1 MEALLEGMQRNGQ
14 GSGGFLTSCEAELQE
29 LMKQIDIM
37 VAHKKSEW
45 EGQTQALEACLSV
58 REQELSSARAA
69 LQEKYK
75 EVGMLRHQ
83 VEDMEKAKQDMVREY
98 EQQLKKFQEEL
109 SRLRR
114 SYEKLQKKQL
124 REARGEANKRQG
136 EDQFEMSRLTRK
148 LEEFRQKSLDWE
160 KQRLLYQQQVASL
173 EAQRKALAEQSELI
187 QTQLANRK
195 QILESVELAS
205 RSEIQHLTSKLE
217 RANDAICANELEV
230 ERLNMRVDDLTENNR
245 IILEDQQR
253 VQEELRQSKKMLEVL
268 QDEKMELRA
277 TLQSQ
282 EDFIDSSKLHQ
293 EQLQKE
299 LARVTETLRTKEFLI
314 RSIGRAQRVVVNG
327 VWRPVTSGVPQGSVL
342 GPVLFNIFINDLDEG
357 IECTLSK
364 FADDTKLGRS
374 VDLLEGRKALQ
385 RDLDRLDQGAEVNC
399 MRFNKAKCKVLHLG
413 HSNPMQRY
421 RLGEEWL
428 ENCPVEK
435 DLGVLVDSRLNMS
448 QQCAQVAKKANSILA
463 SIRNSVASRTR
474 EVIVPLYSALVRPHL
489 EYCVQF
495 WAPHYKRD
503 IEVLERVQRRATK
516 LVKGLEQKSY
526 EEHLRELGLF
536 SLEKWRLRG
545 DLIAL
550 YNYLKGGCREVGVG
564 LFSQVT
570 SDRTRGNGLKL
581 CQGMFRLDIRKFYF
595 TESVVKHW
603 NRLPREVVESPSLEV
618 FKRRVDVVLRDMV
631 YWWSWALEER
641 LQEKQ
646 LCSPGLELEHILLQL
661 DVAQKKEQHLQSEV
675 THLENSLVSS
685 NARCVQLSEELDENM
700 KELQSMEEHHTES
713 KAEIKKLKEQLSQAE
728 QTHSSELEGMKKEIS
743 RLTQELHQRDITI
756 ASASGSTSDL
766 EQQLRTEI
774 ERAERKAVEHRVILV
789 QLETLRLENRHLSEM
804 LEKMECGMLEGKDVT
819 LRALGEDY
827 AVELNKLKS
836 ENQQLQKD
844 LAEARAKLELTRRVC
859 QDEPEGV
866 AQQIQDEEPEAR
878 DVQYRSMQEAQHK
891 HDEQAER
898 IHHKP
903 DGTIQHHQGE
913 PQRWGAAEIGTVTPE
928 TGELSTQTSR
938 KNCMESPALGALL
951 ETDSLLHV
959 LDGNKDFA
967 DEASKQSI
975 SNDQREPGPLCP
987 LPTASVGSIAARY
1000 LEEEELRSHHILECL
1015 NAHIEELKKESEK
1028 IVRQFEHRE

>member
-187 QTQLANRK
+187 QQTQLANRK

-314 RSIGRAQRVVVNG
+314 R
-327 VWRPVTSGVPQGSVL
+327 
-342 GPVLFNIFINDLDEG
+342 
-357 IECTLSK
+357 
-364 FADDTKLGRS
+364 
-374 VDLLEGRKALQ
+374 
-385 RDLDRLDQGAEVNC
+385 
-399 MRFNKAKCKVLHLG
+399 
-413 HSNPMQRY
+413 
-421 RLGEEWL
+421 
-428 ENCPVEK
+428 
-435 DLGVLVDSRLNMS
+435 
-448 QQCAQVAKKANSILA
+448 
-463 SIRNSVASRTR
+463 
-474 EVIVPLYSALVRPHL
+474 
-489 EYCVQF
+489 
-495 WAPHYKRD
+495 
-503 IEVLERVQRRATK
+503 
-516 LVKGLEQKSY
+516 
-526 EEHLRELGLF
+526 
-536 SLEKWRLRG
+536 
-545 DLIAL
+545 
-550 YNYLKGGCREVGVG
+550 
-564 LFSQVT
+564 
-570 SDRTRGNGLKL
+570 
-581 CQGMFRLDIRKFYF
+581 
-595 TESVVKHW
+595 
-603 NRLPREVVESPSLEV
+603 
-618 FKRRVDVVLRDMV
+618 
-631 YWWSWALEER
+631 ALEER

>member
-45 EGQTQALEACLSV
+45 ETQTQALEACLSV
-58 REQELSSARAA
+58 REQELASARAA
-69 LQEKYK
+69 LQEKSK

-83 VEDMEKAKQDMVREY
+83 VEDIEKAKQDMVKEY

-136 EDQFEMSRLTRK
+136 DDQFEISRLTRK

-187 QTQLANRK
+187 QQTQLANRK

-230 ERLNMRVDDLTENNR
+230 ERLNMIVDDLTLNNR
-245 IILEDQQR
+245 MILEDQQR

-282 EDFIDSSKLHQ
+282 EYFIDSSKLHQ

-299 LARVTETLRTKEFLI
+299 LARVTETLHTKE
-314 RSIGRAQRVVVNG
+314 
-327 VWRPVTSGVPQGSVL
+327 
-342 GPVLFNIFINDLDEG
+342 
-357 IECTLSK
+357 
-364 FADDTKLGRS
+364 
-374 VDLLEGRKALQ
+374 LL
-385 RDLDRLDQGAEVNC
+385 
-399 MRFNKAKCKVLHLG
+399 
-413 HSNPMQRY
+413 
-421 RLGEEWL
+421 
-428 ENCPVEK
+428 
-435 DLGVLVDSRLNMS
+435 
-448 QQCAQVAKKANSILA
+448 
-463 SIRNSVASRTR
+463 
-474 EVIVPLYSALVRPHL
+474 
-489 EYCVQF
+489 
-495 WAPHYKRD
+495 
-503 IEVLERVQRRATK
+503 
-516 LVKGLEQKSY
+516 
-526 EEHLRELGLF
+526 
-536 SLEKWRLRG
+536 
-545 DLIAL
+545 
-550 YNYLKGGCREVGVG
+550 
-564 LFSQVT
+564 
-570 SDRTRGNGLKL
+570 
-581 CQGMFRLDIRKFYF
+581 
-595 TESVVKHW
+595 
-603 NRLPREVVESPSLEV
+603 NR
-618 FKRRVDVVLRDMV
+618 
-631 YWWSWALEER
+631 ALEEH

-646 LCSPGLELEHILLQL
+646 LSSPGLELEHILLQL

-685 NARCVQLSEELDENM
+685 NARCVQLSEELDENI

-713 KAEIKKLKEQLSQAE
+713 KAEIKK
-728 QTHSSELEGMKKEIS
+728 
-743 RLTQELHQRDITI
+743 
-756 ASASGSTSDL
+756 
-766 EQQLRTEI
+766 
-774 ERAERKAVEHRVILV
+774 VILV

-804 LEKMECGMLEGKDVT
+804 LEKTECGMLEGKDVT
-819 LRALGEDY
+819 LRALSEDY

-836 ENQQLQKD
+836 ENQQLRKD
-844 LAEARAKLELTRRVC
+844 LAETRAKLELTRQVC
-859 QDEPEGV
+859 QDEPEGT
-866 AQQIQDEEPEAR
+866 AQQMQDEEPEAR
-878 DVQYRSMQEAQHK
+878 DVQYRTTWEAQHK

-898 IHHKP
+898 IYHKP
-903 DGTIQHHQGE
+903 DGTVQHHQGA

-928 TGELSTQTSR
+928 TGELPTQTTK
-938 KNCMESPALGALL
+938 KNCMESLALGALL
-951 ETDSLLHV
+951 GMDSLLHV

-975 SNDQREPGPLCP
+975 SNHQRESVPLCP

-1000 LEEEELRSHHILECL
+1000 LEEEELRSQHILECL

-1028 IVRQFEHRE
+1028 IVRQFGHQE

>member
-1 MEALLEGMQRNGQ
+1 MMEALLEGMQRNGQ

-83 VEDMEKAKQDMVREY
+83 VEDVEKAKQDMVREY

-114 SYEKLQKKQL
+114 SYEKLQKKQI

-245 IILEDQQR
+245 MILEDQQK

-299 LARVTETLRTKEFLI
+299 LARVTETLCTKELLI
-314 RSIGRAQRVVVNG
+314 R
-327 VWRPVTSGVPQGSVL
+327 
-342 GPVLFNIFINDLDEG
+342 
-357 IECTLSK
+357 
-364 FADDTKLGRS
+364 
-374 VDLLEGRKALQ
+374 
-385 RDLDRLDQGAEVNC
+385 
-399 MRFNKAKCKVLHLG
+399 
-413 HSNPMQRY
+413 
-421 RLGEEWL
+421 
-428 ENCPVEK
+428 
-435 DLGVLVDSRLNMS
+435 
-448 QQCAQVAKKANSILA
+448 
-463 SIRNSVASRTR
+463 
-474 EVIVPLYSALVRPHL
+474 
-489 EYCVQF
+489 
-495 WAPHYKRD
+495 
-503 IEVLERVQRRATK
+503 
-516 LVKGLEQKSY
+516 
-526 EEHLRELGLF
+526 
-536 SLEKWRLRG
+536 
-545 DLIAL
+545 
-550 YNYLKGGCREVGVG
+550 
-564 LFSQVT
+564 
-570 SDRTRGNGLKL
+570 
-581 CQGMFRLDIRKFYF
+581 
-595 TESVVKHW
+595 
-603 NRLPREVVESPSLEV
+603 
-618 FKRRVDVVLRDMV
+618 
-631 YWWSWALEER
+631 ALEER

-646 LCSPGLELEHILLQL
+646 LSSPGLELEHILLQL

-685 NARCVQLSEELDENM
+685 NARCVQLSEELDENI

-728 QTHSSELEGMKKEIS
+728 QTHSSELEGMKREIS

-766 EQQLRTEI
+766 EQRLRTEI

-789 QLETLRLENRHLSEM
+789 QLETLRLENSHLSEM
-804 LEKMECGMLEGKDVT
+804 LEKTVCGMLEGKDVT
-819 LRALGEDY
+819 LRALSEDY
-827 AVELNKLKS
+827 AVELNKLKC
-836 ENQQLQKD
+836 ENQQLRKD
-844 LAEARAKLELTRRVC
+844 LAEARAKLELTRQVC
-859 QDEPEGV
+859 QDEPEGT
-866 AQQIQDEEPEAR
+866 AQQMQDEEPEAR
-878 DVQYRSMQEAQHK
+878 DVQYSTRMCILWFLVSTV
-891 HDEQAER
+891 AE
-898 IHHKP
+898 
-903 DGTIQHHQGE
+903 E
-913 PQRWGAAEIGTVTPE
+913 
-928 TGELSTQTSR
+928 
-938 KNCMESPALGALL
+938 
-951 ETDSLLHV
+951 
-959 LDGNKDFA
+959 
-967 DEASKQSI
+967 
-975 SNDQREPGPLCP
+975 
-987 LPTASVGSIAARY
+987 
-1000 LEEEELRSHHILECL
+1000 
-1015 NAHIEELKKESEK
+1015 
-1028 IVRQFEHRE
+1028 

>member
-14 GSGGFLTSCEAELQE
+14 GSSFPTSGGFLTSCEAELQE

-58 REQELSSARAA
+58 REQQLSSARAA

-75 EVGMLRHQ
+75 EVDMLRHQ
-83 VEDMEKAKQDMVREY
+83 VADMEKAKQDMVREY

-114 SYEKLQKKQL
+114 SYEKLRKKQL
-124 REARGEANKRQG
+124 RETREEANNRQG
-136 EDQFEMSRLTRK
+136 EDQFEMNRLTRK

-245 IILEDQQR
+245 MILEDQQR

-282 EDFIDSSKLHQ
+282 EDFIDSTKLHQ
-293 EQLQKE
+293 EHLQKE
-299 LARVTETLRTKEFLI
+299 LARVTETLCTKELLI
-314 RSIGRAQRVVVNG
+314 R
-327 VWRPVTSGVPQGSVL
+327 
-342 GPVLFNIFINDLDEG
+342 
-357 IECTLSK
+357 
-364 FADDTKLGRS
+364 
-374 VDLLEGRKALQ
+374 
-385 RDLDRLDQGAEVNC
+385 
-399 MRFNKAKCKVLHLG
+399 
-413 HSNPMQRY
+413 
-421 RLGEEWL
+421 
-428 ENCPVEK
+428 
-435 DLGVLVDSRLNMS
+435 
-448 QQCAQVAKKANSILA
+448 
-463 SIRNSVASRTR
+463 
-474 EVIVPLYSALVRPHL
+474 
-489 EYCVQF
+489 
-495 WAPHYKRD
+495 
-503 IEVLERVQRRATK
+503 
-516 LVKGLEQKSY
+516 
-526 EEHLRELGLF
+526 
-536 SLEKWRLRG
+536 
-545 DLIAL
+545 
-550 YNYLKGGCREVGVG
+550 
-564 LFSQVT
+564 
-570 SDRTRGNGLKL
+570 
-581 CQGMFRLDIRKFYF
+581 
-595 TESVVKHW
+595 
-603 NRLPREVVESPSLEV
+603 
-618 FKRRVDVVLRDMV
+618 
-631 YWWSWALEER
+631 ALEER

-646 LCSPGLELEHILLQL
+646 LSSPGLELEHILLQL

-685 NARCVQLSEELDENM
+685 NARCVQLSEELDENI

-713 KAEIKKLKEQLSQAE
+713 KAEIKKLKEQLAQAE
-728 QTHSSELEGMKKEIS
+728 QTHSSELEGMKREIS

-756 ASASGSTSDL
+756 ASATGSTSDL

-819 LRALGEDY
+819 PGALSEDY
-827 AVELNKLKS
+827 TIELNKLKS
-836 ENQQLQKD
+836 ENQQLRND
-844 LAEARAKLELTRRVC
+844 LAEARAKLELTQQVC
-859 QDEPEGV
+859 QEEPKGT
-866 AQQIQDEEPEAR
+866 AQHMQDEEPEAR
-878 DVQYRSMQEAQHK
+878 DVQYRTTREAQHK
-891 HDEQAER
+891 HNEQAEKV
-898 IHHKP
+898 HHKP
-903 DGTIQHHQGE
+903 DRTVQHHQGG
-913 PQRWGAAEIGTVTPE
+913 PQRWGAAATGTVSPE
-928 TGELSTQTSR
+928 TGELPTHTSR
-938 KNCMESPALGALL
+938 KNSTESLAMGASLG
-951 ETDSLLHV
+951 TDSLLHM

-975 SNDQREPGPLCP
+975 SNHQRESVPLCP

-1000 LEEEELRSHHILECL
+1000 LEEEELRSQHILECL
-1015 NAHIEELKKESEK
+1015 NAHIEELKKESDK
-1028 IVRQFEHRE
+1028 IVRQFGHQE

>member
-1 MEALLEGMQRNGQ
+1 MEALLEGMQRNEQ

-45 EGQTQALEACLSV
+45 ETQTQALEACLSV
-58 REQELSSARAA
+58 REQELASARAA

-83 VEDMEKAKQDMVREY
+83 VEDIEKAKQDMVKEY

-136 EDQFEMSRLTRK
+136 DDQFEISRLTRK

-230 ERLNMRVDDLTENNR
+230 ERLNMVVDDLTVNNR
-245 IILEDQQR
+245 MILEDQQR

-299 LARVTETLRTKEFLI
+299 LARLTETLHTKE
-314 RSIGRAQRVVVNG
+314 
-327 VWRPVTSGVPQGSVL
+327 
-342 GPVLFNIFINDLDEG
+342 
-357 IECTLSK
+357 
-364 FADDTKLGRS
+364 
-374 VDLLEGRKALQ
+374 LL
-385 RDLDRLDQGAEVNC
+385 
-399 MRFNKAKCKVLHLG
+399 
-413 HSNPMQRY
+413 
-421 RLGEEWL
+421 
-428 ENCPVEK
+428 
-435 DLGVLVDSRLNMS
+435 
-448 QQCAQVAKKANSILA
+448 
-463 SIRNSVASRTR
+463 
-474 EVIVPLYSALVRPHL
+474 
-489 EYCVQF
+489 
-495 WAPHYKRD
+495 
-503 IEVLERVQRRATK
+503 
-516 LVKGLEQKSY
+516 
-526 EEHLRELGLF
+526 
-536 SLEKWRLRG
+536 
-545 DLIAL
+545 
-550 YNYLKGGCREVGVG
+550 
-564 LFSQVT
+564 
-570 SDRTRGNGLKL
+570 
-581 CQGMFRLDIRKFYF
+581 
-595 TESVVKHW
+595 
-603 NRLPREVVESPSLEV
+603 NR
-618 FKRRVDVVLRDMV
+618 
-631 YWWSWALEER
+631 ALEEH

-646 LCSPGLELEHILLQL
+646 LSSPGLELEHILLQL

-685 NARCVQLSEELDENM
+685 NARCVQLSEELDENI

-713 KAEIKKLKEQLSQAE
+713 KAEIKKLKEQLIQAE
-728 QTHSSELEGMKKEIS
+728 QTHSSELEGMKREIS

-766 EQQLRTEI
+766 EQRLRTEI

-804 LEKMECGMLEGKDVT
+804 LETTECGMLEGKDVT
-819 LRALGEDY
+819 LRAFSEDY

-836 ENQQLQKD
+836 ENQQLRKD
-844 LAEARAKLELTRRVC
+844 LAEARAKLELTWQVC
-859 QDEPEGV
+859 QDEPEGI
-866 AQQIQDEEPEAR
+866 AQQMQDEEPEAR
-878 DVQYRSMQEAQHK
+878 DVQYRTTWEAQHK

-898 IHHKP
+898 IYHKP
-903 DGTIQHHQGE
+903 DGTVQHHQGE
-913 PQRWGAAEIGTVTPE
+913 PQRWGAAEVGTVTPE
-928 TGELSTQTSR
+928 MGELPTQTTK
-938 KNCMESPALGALL
+938 KNCMESLALGALL
-951 ETDSLLHV
+951 GTDSLLHV

-975 SNDQREPGPLCP
+975 SNHQRESVPSCP

-1000 LEEEELRSHHILECL
+1000 LEEEELRSQRILECL

-1028 IVRQFEHRE
+1028 IVRQFGHQE

>member
-45 EGQTQALEACLSV
+45 EGQTQALEACLSI

-69 LQEKYK
+69 LQERYK
-75 EVGMLRHQ
+75 EVDMLRHQ
-83 VEDMEKAKQDMVREY
+83 VEDLEKAKQDMVREY

-245 IILEDQQR
+245 MILEDQQR

-299 LARVTETLRTKEFLI
+299 LARVAETLRTKELLI
-314 RSIGRAQRVVVNG
+314 R
-327 VWRPVTSGVPQGSVL
+327 
-342 GPVLFNIFINDLDEG
+342 
-357 IECTLSK
+357 
-364 FADDTKLGRS
+364 
-374 VDLLEGRKALQ
+374 
-385 RDLDRLDQGAEVNC
+385 
-399 MRFNKAKCKVLHLG
+399 
-413 HSNPMQRY
+413 
-421 RLGEEWL
+421 
-428 ENCPVEK
+428 
-435 DLGVLVDSRLNMS
+435 
-448 QQCAQVAKKANSILA
+448 
-463 SIRNSVASRTR
+463 
-474 EVIVPLYSALVRPHL
+474 
-489 EYCVQF
+489 
-495 WAPHYKRD
+495 
-503 IEVLERVQRRATK
+503 
-516 LVKGLEQKSY
+516 
-526 EEHLRELGLF
+526 
-536 SLEKWRLRG
+536 
-545 DLIAL
+545 
-550 YNYLKGGCREVGVG
+550 
-564 LFSQVT
+564 
-570 SDRTRGNGLKL
+570 
-581 CQGMFRLDIRKFYF
+581 
-595 TESVVKHW
+595 
-603 NRLPREVVESPSLEV
+603 
-618 FKRRVDVVLRDMV
+618 
-631 YWWSWALEER
+631 ALEER

-646 LCSPGLELEHILLQL
+646 LSSPGLELEHILLQL
-661 DVAQKKEQHLQSEV
+661 DVAQKKAQHLQSEV

-685 NARCVQLSEELDENM
+685 NARCVQLSEELDENI
-700 KELQSMEEHHTES
+700 KELQSMEEHHTVS

-728 QTHSSELEGMKKEIS
+728 QTHSSELEGMKREIS

-766 EQQLRTEI
+766 EQRLRTEI

-789 QLETLRLENRHLSEM
+789 QLETLRLENHHLSEM
-804 LEKMECGMLEGKDVT
+804 LEKTECGMLE
-819 LRALGEDY
+819 
-827 AVELNKLKS
+827 
-836 ENQQLQKD
+836 
-844 LAEARAKLELTRRVC
+844 
-859 QDEPEGV
+859 
-866 AQQIQDEEPEAR
+866 
-878 DVQYRSMQEAQHK
+878 
-891 HDEQAER
+891 
-898 IHHKP
+898 
-903 DGTIQHHQGE
+903 
-913 PQRWGAAEIGTVTPE
+913 
-928 TGELSTQTSR
+928 
-938 KNCMESPALGALL
+938 
-951 ETDSLLHV
+951 
-959 LDGNKDFA
+959 
-967 DEASKQSI
+967 
-975 SNDQREPGPLCP
+975 CP

-1000 LEEEELRSHHILECL
+1000 LEEEELRSQHVLECL

-1028 IVRQFEHRE
+1028 IVRQFGHQE